1 MSYISN
7 NFSEIEIKRKI
18 INILRTFRSL
28 GLVSDSDV
36 RINELEE
43 KDGIFEIKGEYQY
56 RPMHLNDIGERGT
69 FNISLDKNMQPKNFK
84 ITPVQNN
91 AE

>member
-7 NFSEIEIKRKI
+7 NFSETDIKRKI

-36 RINELEE
+36 KINELEE
-43 KDGIFEIKGEYQY
+43 KDGVFVIKGEYSY
-56 RPMHLNDIGERGT
+56 RSMHLNDTGERGT
-69 FNISLDKNMQPKNFK
+69 FSISLDKNMQPKNFK
-84 ITPVQNN
+84 ITPAQ
-91 AE
+91 

>member
-7 NFSEIEIKRKI
+7 DFNETEIKRKI
-18 INILRTFRSL
+18 INILRTFRSI
-28 GLVSDSDV
+28 GLISDSDV

-56 RPMHLNDIGERGT
+56 RSMHINDIGERGT
-69 FNISLDKNMQPKNFK
+69 FNISLDKNMRPKNFK
-84 ITPVQNN
+84 ITPIQKNG
-91 AE
+91 E